1 MSKYLY
7 TCRLNYTIPPVS
19 QVVTACKKTTA
30 NWIKISQDTTR
41 VDYITTG
48 HMTINND
55 DVNLEVPLHTDVIVM
70 YNWSK
75 PE

>member
-1 MSKYLY
+1 M
-7 TCRLNYTIPPVS
+7 RLDNC
-19 QVVTACKKTTA
+19 QLDK
-30 NWIKISQDTTR
+30 NSQDTTR